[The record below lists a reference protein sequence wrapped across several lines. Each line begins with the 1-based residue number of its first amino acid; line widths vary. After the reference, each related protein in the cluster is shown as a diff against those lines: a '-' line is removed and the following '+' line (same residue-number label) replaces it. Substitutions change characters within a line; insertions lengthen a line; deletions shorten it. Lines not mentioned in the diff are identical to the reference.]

1 MKFCRFF
8 LLLFFVLPVAGYPQL
23 MVETQPLKLM
33 ASKAVVPL
41 TLKNSFEAKI
51 ESAKASVFLLDEQG
65 KMVGQGSRW
74 VIGGETQV
82 GPKAGL
88 KAGGTNV
95 FHFVITSDKPFTS
108 TNLTPKIIFSR
119 VVLEGGKT
127 VDVLKDVK
135 ITPAPA
141 PQKAMSSPEKK

>member
-1 MKFCRFF
+1 MKFGAFIFIFSF
-8 LLLFFVLPVAGYPQL
+8 LPLASYSQL
-23 MVETQPLKLM
+23 TVETQPLKLT

-74 VIGGETQV
+74 VIGGETQA
-82 GPKAGL
+82 GPKAAL

-95 FHFVITSDKPFTS
+95 FHFVITSDKPFAS
-108 TNLTPKIIFSR
+108 TNLTPKIIFNR
-119 VVLEGGKT
+119 VVLEGGKP

-135 ITPAPA
+135 ITPASA
-141 PQKAMSSPEKK
+141 PQKAAPSPEKK